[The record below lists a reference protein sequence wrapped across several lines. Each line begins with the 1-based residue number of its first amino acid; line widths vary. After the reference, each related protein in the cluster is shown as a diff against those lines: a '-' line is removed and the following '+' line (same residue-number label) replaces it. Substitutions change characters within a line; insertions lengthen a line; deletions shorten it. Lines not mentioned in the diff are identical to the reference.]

1 MLFNF
6 KYFLPRT
13 IFYSVFIILFLLFP
27 CLSEAATISIAP
39 SAQSVSVGNIFTVQV
54 LVNTLNQYINNGEAV
69 IQFPTDMLEVVSLTK
84 SSSIF
89 SLWVE
94 EPQYSNNTGKITFNG
109 GVANPGY
116 NGSGGSVA
124 SITFRANKTGN
135 ASIIFTD
142 GAVRANDG
150 LGTNILTNKISG
162 SVQIVMPKVAAPA
175 VEKDSVVEDVTPPE
189 IFTPTARIFDNR
201 NILKLNAK
209 DSGSGID
216 YYTVQID
223 GGQILTVRKNE
234 LVDFEYTMP
243 YLNSGSH
250 GLFITVYDKAG
261 NKREAS
267 LEIISPLISS
277 PQISLSSNEIIK
289 GETVVISGTSDYP
302 GKQVVVTVES
312 MGKEVNR
319 YTQKAGGD
327 GTFSIVADDI
337 DVVGVV
343 DISAEN
349 ILSDKV
355 KSSPSSKLY
364 LTVTA
369 TKFVKL
375 TSVIAGLIFISLL
388 LFLLLIASYV
398 GWHRFFGLRNKIR
411 LELKDTAREIHKA
424 TLLLKDELNDQLQ
437 ILEKIKVDRSLNKK
451 EEAVF
456 KEIEKNIDQVEKFV
470 DEQLKKLI

>member
-1 MLFNF
+1 MLFNL
-6 KYFLPRT
+6 KYFLTRAV
-13 IFYSVFIILFLLFP
+13 FYSVFVILFLLFP
-27 CLSEAATISIAP
+27 GLSEAATISIAP
-39 SAQSVSVGNIFTVQV
+39 STQSVSVGNIFTVQV

-84 SSSIF
+84 GSSIF

-94 EPQYSNNTGKITFNG
+94 EPRYSNTTGKITFNG

-116 NGSGGSVA
+116 NGAGGSVA
-124 SITFRANKTGN
+124 SITFRAKKTGN

-162 SVQIVMPKVAAPA
+162 SVQIVAAKVPAPT
-175 VEKDSVVEDVTPPE
+175 VEKDEDTNPPE

-223 GGQILTVRKNE
+223 GGQILTVRMAE
-234 LVDFEYTMP
+234 LVDYEYTLP